1 MYMGALHVYICT
13 PEEGVRFHYRSD
25 SWELP
30 REYWELN
37 LGPLAK
43 KNNYIKIIWEVNF
56 TLGTY
61 F

>member
-1 MYMGALHVYICT
+1 MYICT

-30 REYWELN
+30 RECWELN

-43 KNNYIKIIWEVNF
+43 KNNYIKLI
-56 TLGTY
+56 
-61 F
+61 